1 MPGWGWRM
9 TCKPAPNST
18 GQRPTSTRLSLQGAS
33 PTVGPVHGATHNQRA
48 ATWGGRIQRLC
59 SPFTYPPECGCW
71 HEQAWIRKY
80 EITHGSAWR
89 ARMGMHGHAWDAH
102 PPEDGRC
109 HEQHASTNHDELAKL
124 RRSELLEAA
133 APLRPR
139 ALQPLIGAAQ
149 APPQAVGLV
158 GVHCRLLEPLSGF
171 FGLICQ
177 VILCVETL
185 VSACRRPEDVRRE
198 AAYEVQ
204 RKQAIAILVTPSS
217 LVPSLRWWP
226 LPTCPAPP
234 DRRPLSASFL

>member
-1 MPGWGWRM
+1 MDTQIRNHAWVRM
-9 TCKPAPNST
+9 AGT
-18 GQRPTSTRLSLQGAS
+18 
-33 PTVGPVHGATHNQRA
+33 
-48 ATWGGRIQRLC
+48 
-59 SPFTYPPECGCW
+59 
-71 HEQAWIRKY
+71 
-80 EITHGSAWR
+80 
-89 ARMGMHGHAWDAH
+89 HGHAWDAH

-204 RKQAIAILVTPSS
+204 RKRAIAILVPPSS

-234 DRRPLSASFL
+234 DRRPLWASFL